1 MALDLIALAAGL
13 ALIGIA
19 GIAILNALTFAR
31 LAVSQEQVGTPVQS
45 EDITDAGILSP
56 QSLPHR
62 DGEGTN
68 HRFRGGDVKAV
79 QAIHSE
85 TASEHH
91 VSICIPA
98 RDEAA
103 VIGQTVHRLRAQ
115 TYANVEILILDD
127 HSSDDTRALALA
139 AAEGDSRVRV
149 IGGAAL
155 PEGWLGKNWAC
166 QQLGTAARG
175 DVLIFTDADVRW
187 EAEAVAALL
196 AEMERTRADLL
207 TVWPTQTTIT
217 WGERLVVPLMAFVIL
232 GYLPALA
239 VHHVPFASL
248 AAANGQCL
256 CFRRSAY
263 DRIGGHEAVRDRI
276 VEDIVFAR
284 AIKRA
289 GLRLRTAAGGGLIG
303 CRMYTGW
310 REVRD
315 GFAKNI
321 IAGYGSVFGLA
332 LGTLFHWLILLFP
345 WAWLI
350 WLVLAGGTSRAPVEF
365 VGALGLCVLGVG
377 VRALTAAVTR
387 QRVGDA
393 LLLPVSALLMTWI
406 AAQALW
412 WQIRYGGV
420 RWKGRTIKA

>member
-1 MALDLIALAAGL
+1 MALDLIALVAAL

-31 LAVSQEQVGTPVQS
+31 LAAPDALGAAPEQT
-45 EDITDAGILSP
+45 
-56 QSLPHR
+56 
-62 DGEGTN
+62 
-68 HRFRGGDVKAV
+68 
-79 QAIHSE
+79 
-85 TASEHH
+85 

-98 RDEAA
+98 RDEAV
-103 VIGQTVHRLRAQ
+103 VIESTIRSLQAQ
-115 TYANVEILILDD
+115 TYTDLEILILDD
-127 HSSDDTRALALA
+127 HSRDETRALALA
-139 AAEGDSRVRV
+139 AAESDPRVRV
-149 IGGAAL
+149 LDGKEL
-155 PEGWLGKNWAC
+155 PDGWLGKTWAC
-166 QQLGTAARG
+166 HQLSEAARG

-187 EAEAVAALL
+187 ESQAVAALM
-196 AEMERTRADLL
+196 AEMERARADLL

-239 VHHVPFASL
+239 VHHAPFASL

-263 DRIGGHEAVRDRI
+263 KRVGGHESVRERI

-284 AIKRA
+284 AIKRV
-289 GLRLRTAAGGGLIG
+289 GLRLRTADGSGLIG
-303 CRMYTGW
+303 CRMYASW
-310 REVRD
+310 PEVRD

-321 IAGYGSVFGLA
+321 IAGYGGVFGLA

-350 WLVLAGGTSRAPVEF
+350 WLLLAGEYARAPIQF
-365 VGALGLCVLGVG
+365 VGVLGLCALGIG

-387 QRVGDA
+387 QRVCDA
-393 LLLPVSALLMTWI
+393 LLLPLSALLMTRI

-412 WQIRYGGV
+412 WQLRYGGV
-420 RWKGRTIKA
+420 RWKGRTIKT